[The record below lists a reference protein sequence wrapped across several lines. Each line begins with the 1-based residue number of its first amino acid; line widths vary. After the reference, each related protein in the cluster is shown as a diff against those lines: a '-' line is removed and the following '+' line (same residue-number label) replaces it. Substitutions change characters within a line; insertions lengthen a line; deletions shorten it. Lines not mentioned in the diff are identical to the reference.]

1 MLMLALLFALL
12 VVLTVMIVTRRW
24 IGRLGSLATL
34 IAGAL
39 MALWLGQS
47 GLLPGSTGAL
57 TPDRPSVP
65 GLDR

>member
-1 MLMLALLFALL
+1 MLMFVLLVALL

-34 IAGAL
+34 IAAAM

-47 GLLPGSTGAL
+47 GLLPGSVGPL
-57 TPDRPSVP
+57 THDRPPVP